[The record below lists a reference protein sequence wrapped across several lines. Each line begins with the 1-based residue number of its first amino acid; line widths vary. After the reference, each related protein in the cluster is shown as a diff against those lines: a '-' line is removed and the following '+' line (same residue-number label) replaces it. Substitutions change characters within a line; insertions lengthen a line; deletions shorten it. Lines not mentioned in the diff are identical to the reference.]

1 MQTVQ
6 HTKHFSHPSNWAGYF
21 LIGSDVRLSSK
32 VALMGQ
38 ALCELLKTPDRCR
51 DALRVILH
59 LVLIFIKIIIVTIIV
74 QIQNNLPFCIELK
87 FRLKNHCNVFIVDRK
102 MQCIPLKRALKIKYV
117 IYSN

>member
-6 HTKHFSHPSNWAGYF
+6 HTKHFSHPSNWAGYL

-51 DALRVILH
+51 DALRVTLH
-59 LVLIFIKIIIVTIIV
+59 LVLK
-74 QIQNNLPFCIELK
+74 L
-87 FRLKNHCNVFIVDRK
+87 
-102 MQCIPLKRALKIKYV
+102 
-117 IYSN
+117 

>member
-51 DALRVILH
+51 DALRVTLH
-59 LVLIFIKIIIVTIIV
+59 LVRIICIMNNNYVIKNRNYILSILLMYSGRKIITTHSSRTEKCYVYYS
-74 QIQNNLPFCIELK
+74 K
-87 FRLKNHCNVFIVDRK
+87 KYRK
-102 MQCIPLKRALKIKYV
+102 
-117 IYSN
+117 

>member
-1 MQTVQ
+1 MCRALCDAMQTVQ

-51 DALRVILH
+51 DALRVTLH
-59 LVLIFIKIIIVTIIV
+59 LVFIFIIIKIVI
-74 QIQNNLPFCIELK
+74 K
-87 FRLKNHCNVFIVDRK
+87 
-102 MQCIPLKRALKIKYV
+102 KIF
-117 IYSN
+117 